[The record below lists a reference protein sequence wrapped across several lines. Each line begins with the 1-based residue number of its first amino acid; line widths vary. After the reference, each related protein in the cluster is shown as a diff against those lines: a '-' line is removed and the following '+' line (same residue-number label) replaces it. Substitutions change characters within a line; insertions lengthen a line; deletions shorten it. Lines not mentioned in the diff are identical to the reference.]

1 MKEFFLWLIPVVALC
16 ALAAVYF
23 WPKSEKPQ
31 PQTVGAPAPA
41 AEPTIRYPVESVPAE
56 SATEP
61 AAESLPSLADSDG
74 AVGDALTAL
83 FGQRLPRFV
92 NLQNIVHRIVAT
104 VDNLPRDH
112 VAPRLMPV
120 KPVTG
125 LPVTETV
132 GEDLVLSPRNAARY
146 QPYLR
151 LADAVP
157 TDALVAVYA
166 RFYPLFQQQYEKL
179 GYPGKYFNDRAVE
192 VIDHL
197 LATPEVQ
204 EPLLLLQPRVLY
216 VFADPKLES
225 LSAGQKIILRMGRE
239 NREKLKSK
247 LREIRQALTSMTPE
261 K

>member
-1 MKEFFLWLIPVVALC
+1 
-16 ALAAVYF
+16 
-23 WPKSEKPQ
+23 
-31 PQTVGAPAPA
+31 
-41 AEPTIRYPVESVPAE
+41 
-56 SATEP
+56 
-61 AAESLPSLADSDG
+61 
-74 AVGDALTAL
+74 
-83 FGQRLPRFV
+83 
-92 NLQNIVHRIVAT
+92 
-104 VDNLPRDH
+104 
-112 VAPRLMPV
+112 
-120 KPVTG
+120 
-125 LPVTETV
+125 
-132 GEDLVLSPRNAARY
+132 
-146 QPYLR
+146 LR

-197 LATPEVQ
+197 LATPAVQ

>member
-31 PQTVGAPAPA
+31 PQTVAAPAPVP
-41 AEPTIRYPVESVPAE
+41 EPTIRYPVESG
-56 SATEP
+56 TEP
-61 AAESLPSLADSDG
+61 AAQSLPALADSDG
-74 AVGDALTAL
+74 AVGDALTEL
-83 FGQRLPRFV
+83 LGQRLPRFI

-132 GEDLVLSPRNAARY
+132 GENLVLSPRNTARY

-151 LADAVP
+151 LVDAVP

-197 LATPEVQ
+197 LATPEAQ

-225 LSAGQKIILRMGRE
+225 LSAGQKIVLRMGRE

-247 LREIRQALTSMTPE
+247 LREIRQALTSMAPG

>member
-1 MKEFFLWLIPVVALC
+1 MKELFLWLIPVVALC

-31 PQTVGAPAPA
+31 PQSVVTPAPVP
-41 AEPTIRYPVESVPAE
+41 EPAIRYPVESPPVE
-56 SATEP
+56 SANEP
-61 AAESLPSLADSDG
+61 AAESLPPLADSDG

-83 FGQRLPRFV
+83 FGQRLSRFV
-92 NLQNIVHRIVAT
+92 NLENIVHRVVAT

-112 VAPRLMPV
+112 VAPQLMPV
-120 KPVTG
+120 KPVAG

-132 GEDLVLSPRNAARY
+132 GEDLVLSPKNEARY
-146 QPYLR
+146 QPYVR

-179 GYPGKYFNDRAVE
+179 GYPGKYFNDRVVE

-197 LATPEVQ
+197 LATPEAQ
-204 EPLLLLQPRVLY
+204 EPLLLRQPRVLY

-225 LSAGQKIILRMGRE
+225 LSAGQKIVLRMGRE

-247 LREIRQALTSMTPE
+247 LREIRQALTSMAPG

>member
-1 MKEFFLWLIPVVALC
+1 
-16 ALAAVYF
+16 
-23 WPKSEKPQ
+23 
-31 PQTVGAPAPA
+31 
-41 AEPTIRYPVESVPAE
+41 
-56 SATEP
+56 
-61 AAESLPSLADSDG
+61 
-74 AVGDALTAL
+74 
-83 FGQRLPRFV
+83 
-92 NLQNIVHRIVAT
+92 
-104 VDNLPRDH
+104 
-112 VAPRLMPV
+112 MPV

-197 LATPEVQ
+197 LATPAVQ